1 MFLFP
6 ETLCDAVHLG
16 NNTGSSRYRLHRAK
30 FPFMVDAKDEVRV
43 LLTSESR
50 STSSRYEIVVG
61 SAENTEVKIRRIKD
75 GQSEKL
81 MMVNVTSPL
90 KENEMRS
97 FWIEV
102 EKERVLFGSGEKV
115 TKSVK
120 AVSPNS
126 EQRLISHY
134 MFKYIGHEYK

>member
-1 MFLFP
+1 
-6 ETLCDAVHLG
+6 
-16 NNTGSSRYRLHRAK
+16 
-30 FPFMVDAKDEVRV
+30 MVDAKDEVRV

-50 STSSRYEIVVG
+50 STSSRYEIVIG
-61 SAENTEVKIRRIKD
+61 SEESTEVKIRRIKA

-115 TKSVK
+115 MKSVK
-120 AVSPNS
+120 AV
-126 EQRLISHY
+126 
-134 MFKYIGHEYK
+134 

>member
-1 MFLFP
+1 
-6 ETLCDAVHLG
+6 
-16 NNTGSSRYRLHRAK
+16 
-30 FPFMVDAKDEVRV
+30 MVDAKDEVRV

-61 SAENTEVKIRRIKD
+61 SEENTEVKIRRIKD
-75 GQSEKL
+75 GQSKKL

-134 MFKYIGHEYK
+134 MFKYKGHEYK